1 MIKNNDDSLT
11 EKTIEE
17 IFTAFNTLLST
28 ITKNIKSN
36 NNEELE
42 IDNLIESNQDIKLLK
57 YLVDVYLLLSNQY
70 NFMRNL
76 DNENIIYECYERL
89 FIIITEKSLISYQNG
104 TNLIQNLNTI
114 IMNFFNNC
122 NVTLSITSLIKLT
135 LNYKSNTDD
144 YAQVCTLAIKGLD
157 KFRNFIP
164 KLNSILDNKKIF
176 ETLFLFFSEF
186 EKTNENLMPH
196 NINEENALSIIN
208 MIISEFIKIYGDRIW
223 GLYQSSLDDDLKKMD
238 INLKRSIE
246 INLKEYKNNNVLIN
260 TNSLMQIANKYNFN
274 NSLNDENNINI
285 INTNKIE
292 DKNDVMYFINK
303 LKERGL
309 IMPEEEKNNC
319 YKEIVS
325 LLRQKNEPIT
335 SLSTKLDKEY
345 YSKIYELYHSFSPKK
360 SDNNSKSSNNPRI
373 SLSNKPKDK
382 QSNININLK
391 STDFTLT
398 EQAKRIQEYK
408 NKFNSLTDRTN
419 MDNTSNIFSNK
430 DNNFN
435 FKGKINDE
443 NNQLNGDN
451 VSKGNN
457 ILFDLENRKRQ
468 LDELSKGNGFN
479 SKTLFNSQSDIP
491 VVNTSYL
498 TGNILGNQN
507 NYSNLSINN
516 DNCFMSQSSKNYEL
530 VKNMKKNLD
539 HIRLRVTKNLNK

>member
-1 MIKNNDDSLT
+1 M
-11 EKTIEE
+11 
-17 IFTAFNTLLST
+17 
-28 ITKNIKSN
+28 
-36 NNEELE
+36 
-42 IDNLIESNQDIKLLK
+42 
-57 YLVDVYLLLSNQY
+57 
-70 NFMRNL
+70 
-76 DNENIIYECYERL
+76 
-89 FIIITEKSLISYQNG
+89 
-104 TNLIQNLNTI
+104 
-114 IMNFFNNC
+114 
-122 NVTLSITSLIKLT
+122 
-135 LNYKSNTDD
+135 
-144 YAQVCTLAIKGLD
+144 
-157 KFRNFIP
+157 
-164 KLNSILDNKKIF
+164 
-176 ETLFLFFSEF
+176 
-186 EKTNENLMPH
+186 
-196 NINEENALSIIN
+196 
-208 MIISEFIKIYGDRIW
+208 
-223 GLYQSSLDDDLKKMD
+223 
-238 INLKRSIE
+238 
-246 INLKEYKNNNVLIN
+246 
-260 TNSLMQIANKYNFN
+260 
-274 NSLNDENNINI
+274 
-285 INTNKIE
+285 
-292 DKNDVMYFINK
+292 
-303 LKERGL
+303 
-309 IMPEEEKNNC
+309 
-319 YKEIVS
+319 S

-335 SLSTKLDKEY
+335 SISTKLDKEY

-360 SDNNSKSSNNPRI
+360 SENNSKSLNDQKI

-419 MDNTSNIFSNK
+419 IENNNIFSNK